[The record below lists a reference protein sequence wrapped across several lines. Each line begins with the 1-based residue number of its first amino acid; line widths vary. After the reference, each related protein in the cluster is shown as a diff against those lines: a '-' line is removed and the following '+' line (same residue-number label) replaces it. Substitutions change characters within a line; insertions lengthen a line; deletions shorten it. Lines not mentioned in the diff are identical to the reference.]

1 MLRINITA
9 ENFVFNPEA
18 LQKEVM
24 AKIFKQ
30 VRLAA
35 AEFVKASVPR
45 VPVDTGM
52 ARGSFLNLIRALK
65 NAGIP
70 VELPSPLKRVSKRK
84 KPVWY
89 YQDGKRFR
97 KQPLTGQKFSETT
110 LKMTAS
116 QIVFNFKSK
125 LLYYAIMDFYNVNGH
140 GPWESFEAGRQAFL
154 AKMDELKTAVPDV
167 TKFLTKTEFSTR
179 GGVRIRKQGTR

>member
-1 MLRINITA
+1 MLKIDVKLENISID
-9 ENFVFNPEA
+9 PEA
-18 LQKEVM
+18 YMKEVM
-24 AKIFKQ
+24 AKVFKQ

-70 VELPSPLKRVSKRK
+70 VEMPPALKRVGKRK

-89 YQDGKRFR
+89 YQDGMRYR

-116 QIVFNFKSK
+116 KIIFNFKSK
-125 LLYYAIMDFYNVNGH
+125 LLYYAIMDFYNVNGN
-140 GPWESFEAGRQAFL
+140 GPWESLEAGRQAFL
-154 AKMDELKTAVPDV
+154 AKMDELKTMVPDV
-167 TKFLTKTEFSTR
+167 KKFLTKTEFSTR